1 MVRLPLEKYKRC
13 FRIRPAMT
21 ISTAPRSAWR
31 PRSEVELIVG
41 TPPGGGQDRPARAL
55 MRVLESEGLIEVPMR
70 LVNIPGKGGG
80 NAWDALR
87 RRAGDP
93 HALSVSAAPLI
104 TNKLT
109 GASDFDHA
117 ALTPIAT
124 LYTEYLAF
132 VARSDSRLK
141 TSAHLLDRL
150 AVDPGG
156 LTIAIATAIGTT
168 NHVALGQIVR
178 HLGGEPK
185 ALKLRVFE
193 SALHAV
199 DDVVEGRSDAG
210 AVSAVSAVK
219 AIQAGALRAL
229 AVSALSRMGGV
240 FADVP
245 TWTEQSVPCAIGQW
259 RGLVGASG
267 VPEEAVAY
275 WARAIA
281 AAVATPAWTAGLEE
295 NYWTGAFKGA
305 AETRAFLDAERVFLG
320 GMLRGLGLAQ

>member
-1 MVRLPLEKYKRC
+1 MV
-13 FRIRPAMT
+13 A
-21 ISTAPRSAWR
+21 STPPRSSWR
-31 PRSEVELIVG
+31 PRSEVEIIVG

-55 MRVLESEGLIEVPMR
+55 MRVLESERLVEVPMR

-87 RRAGDP
+87 RRAADP
-93 HALSVSAAPLI
+93 HVLSVSAAPLI
-104 TNKLT
+104 TNKLMGVT
-109 GASDFDHA
+109 DFDHA

-132 VARSDSRLK
+132 VARPDSRLR
-141 TSAHLLDRL
+141 TGADFLGSLSRDA
-150 AVDPGG
+150 GE

-185 ALKLRVFE
+185 SLKLRVFE

-199 DDVVEGRSDAG
+199 ADVVEGCSDAG

-219 AIQAGALRAL
+219 ALEAGALRAFS
-229 AVSALSRMGGV
+229 VSASRRMGGA

-245 TWTEQSVPCAIGQW
+245 TWAEQSIPCVIGQW
-259 RGLVGASG
+259 RGLIGPAG
-267 VPEEAVAY
+267 MQPEAAAY
-275 WARAIA
+275 WEQVLA
-281 AAVATPAWTAGLEE
+281 AAVATPAWVEGLTE
-295 NYWTGAFKGA
+295 NYWTAAYKGGAD
-305 AETRAFLDAERVFLG
+305 TRDFLDSEREFLG
-320 GMLRGLGLAQ
+320 RVLRELGLAR

>member
-1 MVRLPLEKYKRC
+1 M
-13 FRIRPAMT
+13 IT
-21 ISTAPRSAWR
+21 STPPRSSWR
-31 PRSEVELIVG
+31 PLSEVEIIVG

-55 MRVLESEGLIEVPMR
+55 MRVLESEGLIDVPMR

-80 NAWDALR
+80 NAWDTLR
-87 RRAGDP
+87 RRERDP

-104 TNKLT
+104 TNRLT

-132 VARSDSRLK
+132 VARPDSGLG
-141 TSAHLLDRL
+141 TATDLLGRL
-150 AVDPGG
+150 AAGAG
-156 LTIAIATAIGTT
+156 ELTIAIATAIGTT

-193 SALHAV
+193 SALQAV
-199 DDVVEGRSDAG
+199 ADVVERRSDAG

-219 AIQAGALRAL
+219 ALETGALRAL
-229 AVSALSRMGGV
+229 SVSAPARMGGV

-245 TWTEQSVPCAIGQW
+245 TWSEQSVPCVIGQW
-259 RGLVGASG
+259 RGLIGAAG
-267 VPEEAVAY
+267 IPEESIAY
-275 WARAIA
+275 WERAIA
-281 AAVATPAWTAGLEE
+281 AAVATPAWATGLDE
-295 NYWTGAFKGA
+295 NYWTGAYKNA
-305 AETRAFLDAERVFLG
+305 AETRAFLDSERAFLG
-320 GMLRGLGLAQ
+320 RMLRELGLTR